1 MKLLI
6 AGSRSIV
13 DYGLIDALLWD
24 VSGIT
29 EIVSGCARG
38 VDRLGEAWASI
49 NGVPVVR
56 FPANWDRFG
65 RAAGVYRNADMA
77 VYCDRGLILWDRESS
92 GTVDMIDKLRRAGK
106 PYEVWDDLGQRVSG
120 CE

>member
-29 EIVSGCARG
+29 EIVSGGARG
-38 VDRLGEAWASI
+38 ADRLGEAWANR
-49 NGVPVVR
+49 NGIPVVR
-56 FPANWDRFG
+56 FLADWDHFG
-65 RAAGVYRNADMA
+65 RAAG
-77 VYCDRGLILWDRESS
+77 GLS
-92 GTVDMIDKLRRAGK
+92 K
-106 PYEVWDDLGQRVSG
+106 
-120 CE
+120 C